1 MKAASEREVSGRVSW
16 LRDVAGQQVPTSPL
30 TTQGFSHVFARCMAG
45 IEPAPSNFTYQ
56 LSGHA
61 SVSGI
66 LLDLDI
72 QMCCFP
78 AARHDPRMIRYD
90 PTWPEHVGAD
100 WLLLPPDLRAA
111 AHSRPLTLIPRKAC
125 SMPDI

>member
-16 LRDVAGQQVPTSPL
+16 LRDVAGQQVPISPL

-56 LSGHA
+56 LSGNA

-72 QMCCFP
+72 QLCCSQ
-78 AARHDPRMIRYD
+78 
-90 PTWPEHVGAD
+90 
-100 WLLLPPDLRAA
+100 LRAIMLERTGYCF
-111 AHSRPLTLIPRKAC
+111 HLTCVQPHTVDL
-125 SMPDI
+125 